1 VLRPEEAVRV
11 ILGEARRLEVEA
23 AAVDPGLAGRVLAAD
38 ALAGVSLPPFATSAM
53 DGFAVRAADLG
64 DGQVAV
70 AFRIAAGDRPTPL
83 PDRSAAAIATGAP
96 LPDGADSIVP
106 IEDAVEEDGHLRAEA
121 PRPGAWV
128 RAAGSDVAAGDVIL
142 ATGAV
147 LAPAGLAALAAAGV
161 AEVTVSRRPRLA
173 AIATGSELQ
182 RPGRPLEP
190 GQIYE
195 SNLTAM
201 AVQTARAGA
210 ELVATQVVPD
220 DPAAIREAFAA
231 GLRDADVVVSSGGVS
246 VGPHDH
252 VKPVLEE
259 LGVRERFWRVAH
271 RPGKPLWFGAAEDG
285 TLVFGLPGNPVSSL
299 VCFELFVRP
308 ALVAMQGAAAPA
320 RARARLA
327 EPIARLATRDHAVR
341 CSLVAG
347 EDGMRLV
354 AQSAQDSHLIAHAA
368 VAGAIAMIP
377 AGEGVV
383 EAGTVVEYVLL

>member
-1 VLRPEEAVRV
+1 MLRPEEAVRV
-11 ILGEARRLEVEA
+11 ILGVTPRLDVETA
-23 AAVDPGLAGRVLAAD
+23 TVAPALAGRVLAAD
-38 ALAGVSLPPFATSAM
+38 AVAGVSLPPFATSAM
-53 DGFAVRAADLG
+53 DGFAVRAHDLG
-64 DGQVAV
+64 DGPIAV
-70 AFRIAAGDRPTPL
+70 AFRIAAGDRPSPL
-83 PDRSAAAIATGAP
+83 PDGSAAAIATGAP
-96 LPDGADSIVP
+96 LPDGADSIIP
-106 IEDAVEEDGHLRAEA
+106 IEDGEEQDGHLRAEA
-121 PRPGAWV
+121 PERGAWV

-142 ATGAV
+142 SAGSV

-161 AEVTVSRRPRLA
+161 AQVTVSRRPRLA

-182 RPGRPLEP
+182 HAGRPLEP

-210 ELVATQVVPD
+210 ELVATEVVPD
-220 DPAAIREAFAA
+220 DRAAIREAFAA

-252 VKPVLEE
+252 VKPVLED

-271 RPGKPLWFGAAEDG
+271 RPGKPLWFGTAGNG

-308 ALVAMQGAAAPA
+308 ALLAMQGAPPPA

-341 CSLVAG
+341 CSLIAD

-354 AQSAQDSHLIAHAA
+354 AQPAQDSHLIAHAA
-368 VAGAIAMIP
+368 AAGAIAMIP